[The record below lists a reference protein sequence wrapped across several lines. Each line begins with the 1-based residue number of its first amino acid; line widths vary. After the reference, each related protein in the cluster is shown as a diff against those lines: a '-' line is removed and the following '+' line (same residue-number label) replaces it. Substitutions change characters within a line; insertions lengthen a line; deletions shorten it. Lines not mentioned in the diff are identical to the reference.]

1 MRTKSNIRSMKSK
14 GSQFEMDV
22 QWSLQKLFPDITR
35 LGGEGQWREID
46 LESKASNAVFECKRH
61 AGFSW
66 NELVKYYEKL
76 ELRSPDAVERYVVFK
91 ANRQPTLVMTRTSV
105 GLTIRLFE
113 DMFNV
118 RFEKHIPTK
127 KQKL

>member
-1 MRTKSNIRSMKSK
+1 MTSLKTAKSK
-14 GSQFEMDV
+14 GSQFEMDA
-22 QWSLQKLFPDITR
+22 QWSLRTIFPDISR

-46 LESKASNAVFECKRH
+46 LESKESNAVFECKRH
-61 AGFSW
+61 SGFSW

-76 ELRSPDAVERYVVFK
+76 ELRSPDAAERYVIFK

-113 DMFNV
+113 DMFGV
-118 RFEKHIPTK
+118 SFEKHVPIK
-127 KQKL
+127 KQQL